1 MNIIIQLAA
10 QPLTTAQDVTDTS
23 STGAP
28 ATAFQAALQQAE
40 TASTDAPASPAS
52 TATPSTRPASTPTLP
67 AESQP
72 VKASEAPQ
80 VAVQAEAVDVQQQLP
95 MAVTPEPLPAAADPQ
110 VAEVDASTDEPAD
123 LVSLAA
129 MLDTEGAV
137 QDSTDADDGA
147 EPSRD
152 SLEAIRQRLD
162 LIDNAGVL
170 AISAP
175 VAWAQAPAANPEPSP
190 DAEPTYEAKGAA
202 PLEWAAPEE
211 EPLVAQPDLAVDSP
225 AEMVPVATRASL
237 ETTRGTTF
245 DSPPTGTA
253 DGTSPLPTVVPGL
266 SSTSTA
272 SASAVSTDTT
282 AVATPPL
289 GSTAWQ
295 DDLNQQVIALVRRGD
310 QQMDMQLN
318 PADLGPLSISLN
330 VSEGGIQAQF
340 QSAHASV
347 RSAVE
352 QALPQLQV
360 ALAAQGLTLGEA
372 SVNDGASRQA
382 MGEQPRRESPGTS
395 NTAHTE
401 PAREPAAAP
410 QTEQVASLGAG
421 VDLYL

>member
-1 MNIIIQLAA
+1 MNIITNLTA
-10 QPLTTAQDVTDTS
+10 QPLASSQDVTDTS
-23 STGAP
+23 STSD
-28 ATAFQAALQQAE
+28 TANAFSTALEQAE
-40 TASTDAPASPAS
+40 TASTDAPATPIT

-67 AESQP
+67 AQSQP

-80 VAVQAEAVDVQQQLP
+80 LAVQAEAADLQQELP
-95 MAVTPEPLPAAADPQ
+95 QVVAPEPLPPAADLQ
-110 VAEVDASTDEPAD
+110 VAEVDANADEAVD
-123 LVSLAA
+123 MDSLAA
-129 MLDTEGAV
+129 MLDTDDTVE
-137 QDSTDADDGA
+137 DSTDADDGT

-175 VAWAQAPAANPEPSP
+175 VSWAQAPAANPEPSP
-190 DAEPTYEAKGAA
+190 DSEPSYEGKVSA
-202 PLEWAAPEE
+202 PLEWSAPEE
-211 EPLVAQPDLAVDSP
+211 ESPAAQPDLAVDSL
-225 AEMVPVATRASL
+225 AEIAPVATRASL
-237 ETTRGTTF
+237 ETTRGIAF
-245 DSPPTGTA
+245 DSPPADTA
-253 DGTSPLPTVVPGL
+253 DGTSAVPTVVPGL
-266 SSTSTA
+266 SSTTTA
-272 SASAVSTDTT
+272 SASTVSTDTT
-282 AVATPPL
+282 AAATPSL

-295 DDLNQQVIALVRRGD
+295 DDLGQQVIALVRRGE

-340 QSAHASV
+340 QSTHASV

-382 MGEQPRRESPGTS
+382 MGEQPRRESPGAS
-395 NTAHTE
+395 NTTRTE
-401 PAREPAAAP
+401 PTSEPAAAP
-410 QTEQVASLGAG
+410 QTQQVASLGAG